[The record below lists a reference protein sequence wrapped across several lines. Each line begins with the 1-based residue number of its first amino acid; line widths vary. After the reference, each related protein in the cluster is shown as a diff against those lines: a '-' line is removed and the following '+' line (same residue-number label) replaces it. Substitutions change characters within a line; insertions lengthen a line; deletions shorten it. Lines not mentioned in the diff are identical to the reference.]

1 MKKQWFYRFIAYAI
15 GSVLYALSVAV
26 FSSPNDI
33 APGGVA
39 GIGILVQAL
48 WGVPV
53 GVTVVLLNIPLII
66 AAFLVIGRRFALSSS
81 FVILLSSV
89 VIDAAQVLLPPFTGD
104 RLLAS
109 LFGGL
114 LSGLGVGIIMRF
126 SASTGGS
133 EIAAMLLQKRREH
146 LSVGTLMLLVD
157 AVIVAASV
165 VVYGEWATALYAS
178 VQVFVVSVAVDRVL
192 YSHEEGRLAAVV
204 TSEAV
209 ALCRAVDERLSRGA
223 TVLQA
228 RGGYT
233 ADRREVVLCAVSRR
247 ELPLLKRCIE
257 QVDARAF
264 VMVLSTEQVLG
275 EGFIEIR

>member
-1 MKKQWFYRFIAYAI
+1 MKKQWFYRFVAYAI

-66 AAFLVIGRRFALSSS
+66 AAFFAIGKRFALSSA

-109 LFGGL
+109 LFGGV

-165 VVYGEWATALYAS
+165 VVYGEWATALYAA

-209 ALCRAVDERLSRGA
+209 ALCRAVDERLARGA

>member
-1 MKKQWFYRFIAYAI
+1 MKKQWFYRFVAYAI

-66 AAFLVIGRRFALSSS
+66 AAFLVIGKRFALSSA

-165 VVYGEWATALYAS
+165 VVYGEWATALYAA